1 MTEIETFK
9 LALHEM
15 FTQVD
20 GEPSELLTAVERFIA
35 GDCGELK
42 GEDQVLGFMRR
53 SLSGNARHA
62 VYETESY
69 GRVHVMAKNREILV
83 VPDLVYASEYR
94 LAGNEMNICTCPVCT
109 GTEAPE
115 PITTH
120 DNT

>member
-1 MTEIETFK
+1 MTEIEPYK
-9 LALHEM
+9 LTVHKLFAA
-15 FTQVD
+15 VD
-20 GEPSELLTAVERFIA
+20 GEPEELLSIVERFIS

-69 GRVHVMAKNREILV
+69 GRVHVLARNPEIMV

-94 LAGNEMNICTCPVCT
+94 LAGNEMNTCNCPVCT
-109 GTEAPE
+109 GTEIPE
-115 PITTH
+115 PTTTH